1 MFSMFIAF
9 QPMIQKSKKKE
20 FDIYDILTVFPK
32 VNRSWMDI
40 RSSIGVWITGPS
52 IKFIGHSHTPQRRCS
67 DSFWSFGPVMNK
79 LLLDQTNF
87 YWTLPHVQRT
97 LGITVFIKSNFLKY
111 NLAKLINIFDKLS
124 NFRHLVIILHMKN
137 KR

>member
-40 RSSIGVWITGPS
+40 RSSIGVWISGPS
-52 IKFIGHSHTPQRRCS
+52 IKFIGHSHTPQRRWS

-87 YWTLPHVQRT
+87 YWTLPHVRRT
-97 LGITVFIKSNFLKY
+97 LGITVFIKSNFFKY